1 MIAALFQQWMIP
13 SVKNALIPFTV
24 CVFDISFLRRPNYNI
39 NNFEFILFQNMDV
52 LKSMERLLKL
62 SVGIVGFQQIKPT

>member
-1 MIAALFQQWMIP
+1 MIP

-24 CVFDISFLRRPNYNI
+24 RVFDISFLRRPNYNI

-62 SVGIVGFQQIKPT
+62 SVGIFGFQQIKPT